1 MAGELCCVIVKV
13 SVHKCCDLSLIVIS
27 LDSAKDSEVG
37 PVLIWSGGLSSAA
50 TRAPQNPSAST
61 GRRAAVSAA
70 LSQQPGHVSSS
81 GA

>member
-37 PVLIWSGGLSSAA
+37 PVI
-50 TRAPQNPSAST
+50 N
-61 GRRAAVSAA
+61 
-70 LSQQPGHVSSS
+70 
-81 GA
+81 